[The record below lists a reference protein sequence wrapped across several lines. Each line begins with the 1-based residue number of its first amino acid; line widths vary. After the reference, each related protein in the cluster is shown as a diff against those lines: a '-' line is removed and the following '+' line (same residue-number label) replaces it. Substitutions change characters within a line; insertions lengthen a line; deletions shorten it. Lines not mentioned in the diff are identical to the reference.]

1 MSSTTPS
8 LGSSNQPIPLYFQH
22 RADLAL
28 RTRAAA
34 VASASQ
40 VKMAA
45 QSGMPSLSSRYKL
58 GKEVILSIAPWR
70 PHGFEHRQRPGQEP
84 CPADIRSWE
93 AEIRDCFT
101 RHGVRYL
108 IGKSGAI
115 LLGFPDT
122 TQDADLF
129 VDKTPANG
137 ERSRCRQR
145 RRC

>member
-1 MSSTTPS
+1 
-8 LGSSNQPIPLYFQH
+8 
-22 RADLAL
+22 
-28 RTRAAA
+28 
-34 VASASQ
+34 
-40 VKMAA
+40 MAA

-58 GKEVILSIAPWR
+58 GKEVILSITPWR
-70 PHGFEHRQRPGQEP
+70 PHGFEHRQRLGQEP

-129 VDKTPANG
+129 VDKTPANA
-137 ERSRCRQR
+137 ERSRYRQR